1 MPWDADP
8 ALENLDIGK
17 AYSQCGINDPASF
30 SVMRKIGMTR
40 VNDTGT
46 RTCPGTR
53 LTSGEYTCMI
63 TGDEWE
69 RSKKQ

>member
-30 SVMRKIGMTR
+30 SVMRKIGMTA
-40 VNDTGT
+40 
-46 RTCPGTR
+46 
-53 LTSGEYTCMI
+53 SMI
-63 TGDEWE
+63 QGPVHVPEQGS
-69 RSKKQ
+69 RQVHIHA